1 MEELPKFSQTHF
13 CTHCSPT
20 KENSKRD
27 GIYFPVLA
35 GMERRME
42 ESSAII
48 LVAFLVICC
57 ASEVRS
63 DASNHRYNAGDPV
76 PCYSNKVGPFHNP
89 KHVKEKKE
97 SLGDVLI
104 GDRLASAPYK
114 IDFLVEKDAE
124 LACKKKLKKEE
135 VSQFRTALAQEY
147 YIEMYFDDLPAW
159 AFIGKVDRPYLAE
172 TNDYKYL
179 LFTHMVFEFL
189 YNKEHVIEI
198 TARIDQS
205 FVIDLTEDKEV
216 NVEFTYTVK
225 WRETNIAFEKRME
238 KYSSSSSLPRH
249 LRIHWFA
256 VMNSC
261 LAVLILLGCLVMFYV
276 RVLKKDINKYAN
288 DEELLDNQEEKGWKN
303 IHGDVFRY
311 PKHKSLFAAAVGSG
325 TQLFILMLSIIM
337 LGFVGVFY
345 PYSRGALL
353 TALVVVYAITSGIA
367 GYTAVSLYCQFEGT
381 NWVRNLLLTGC
392 FFCGPLCLTFC
403 FLNTVA
409 ITYRATAALPL
420 GTILVLLSIWVL
432 VALPLLLLGG
442 IAAKNSK
449 SEFQAPCRTTKY
461 PREIPPQCWY
471 RGILPQMAV
480 AGILP
485 FGVIYVEL
493 YYLFATIW
501 GHRIYTIYGILFNVF
516 IILVIVTAFVNVVM
530 TYFRLAAENHEWWWR
545 MADDVPH
552 DGGFP
557 ALPPVEFAADFAAEP
572 GVEPEPLP
580 LSVGPFDP
588 ARYHPKTHIILVAGG
603 IHTFT
608 DFDEDALDDLL
619 LREPMSHLSA
629 IAVEESFLCGGSTGL
644 FVYGYCLYYYHS
656 RSDMSG
662 LLQTSFFFGYMACIC
677 YGIFLMLGTIG
688 FRASLLFVHHI
699 YGSIKCE

>member
-1 MEELPKFSQTHF
+1 MRPLTPLSPFFFFVPSLVCLFLSLPLSLSLSLNKQGRRNEGGIMEELPKFSQTHF

-20 KENSKRD
+20 KENSK
-27 GIYFPVLA
+27 
-35 GMERRME
+35 RRME

-89 KHVKEKKE
+89 SETYAYYDFPFCLPEHVKEKKE
-97 SLGDVLI
+97 SLGEVLI

-135 VSQFRTALAQEY
+135 VSQFRTALAQDY

-238 KYSSSSSLPRH
+238 KYSLSSSLPGH

-392 FFCGPLCLTFC
+392 LFCGPLCLTFC

-442 IAAKNSK
+442 IAAKNST

-461 PREIPPQCWY
+461 PREIPPECWY

-545 MADDVPH
+545 
-552 DGGFP
+552 
-557 ALPPVEFAADFAAEP
+557 
-572 GVEPEPLP
+572 
-580 LSVGPFDP
+580 
-588 ARYHPKTHIILVAGG
+588 
-603 IHTFT
+603 
-608 DFDEDALDDLL
+608 
-619 LREPMSHLSA
+619 
-629 IAVEESFLCGGSTGL
+629 SFLCGGSTGL

-688 FRASLLFVHHI
+688 FRASLLLVHHI

>member
-1 MEELPKFSQTHF
+1 MPSSFSSSLRWSVSFSLSLSLSLNKQGRRNEGGIMEELPKFSQTHF
-13 CTHCSPT
+13 YTHCSPT
-20 KENSKRD
+20 KGNSK
-27 GIYFPVLA
+27 
-35 GMERRME
+35 RRME

-48 LVAFLVICC
+48 FVAFLVICC

-89 KHVKEKKE
+89 RKYVKEKKQ
-97 SLGDVLI
+97 SLGEVLN
-104 GDRLASAPYK
+104 GDRLVSAPYK
-114 IDFLVEKDAE
+114 LEFLVEKDAE
-124 LACKKKLKKEE
+124 VVCKKKLKKEE
-135 VSQFRTALAQEY
+135 VSQFRTVIVQDY
-147 YIEMYFDDLPAW
+147 YFLMYYDDLPIW
-159 AFIGKVDRPYLAE
+159 YFTGKRDCHHIAHDCR
-172 TNDYKYL
+172 YL
-179 LFTHMVFEFL
+179 LHTHMEFEIL

-198 TARIDQS
+198 AARTDPR

-216 NVEFTYTVK
+216 NVESTYTVK

-238 KYSSSSSLPRH
+238 KYSLSSSLPHH

-261 LAVLILLGCLVMFYV
+261 LAVLILLVCLVMFYV
-276 RVLKKDINKYAN
+276 LVLKKDINKYAN

-337 LGFVGVFY
+337 LGLVGVFY

-353 TALVVVYAITSGIA
+353 TALVVVYAITLGIA

-381 NWVRNLLLTGC
+381 DWVRNLLLTGC
-392 FFCGPLCLTFC
+392 LFCGPLFLTFC

-420 GTILVLLSIWVL
+420 GTILVLLSIWEL
-432 VALPLLLLGG
+432 VATPWLLFGG

-449 SEFQAPCRTTKY
+449 SKFQPPCRTTKY
-461 PREIPPQCWY
+461 PREIPPECWY

-501 GHRIYTIYGILFNVF
+501 GHRIYTIYGILFIVF
-516 IILVIVTAFVNVVM
+516 IILVIATAFVNVVL
-530 TYFRLAAENHEWWWR
+530 TYFWLAAENHEWWWR
-545 MADDVPH
+545 
-552 DGGFP
+552 
-557 ALPPVEFAADFAAEP
+557 
-572 GVEPEPLP
+572 
-580 LSVGPFDP
+580 
-588 ARYHPKTHIILVAGG
+588 
-603 IHTFT
+603 
-608 DFDEDALDDLL
+608 
-619 LREPMSHLSA
+619 
-629 IAVEESFLCGGSTGL
+629 
-644 FVYGYCLYYYHS
+644 
-656 RSDMSG
+656 
-662 LLQTSFFFGYMACIC
+662 
-677 YGIFLMLGTIG
+677 
-688 FRASLLFVHHI
+688 
-699 YGSIKCE
+699 

>member
-20 KENSKRD
+20 KENSK
-27 GIYFPVLA
+27 
-35 GMERRME
+35 RRME

-89 KHVKEKKE
+89 SETYAYYDFPFCLPEHVKEKKE
-97 SLGDVLI
+97 SLGEVLI

-135 VSQFRTALAQEY
+135 VSQFRTALAQDY

-392 FFCGPLCLTFC
+392 LFCGPLCLTFC

-545 MADDVPH
+545 PDPTQPNPISTSTST
-552 DGGFP
+552 P
-557 ALPPVEFAADFAAEP
+557 ASNLP
-572 GVEPEPLP
+572 
-580 LSVGPFDP
+580 
-588 ARYHPKTHIILVAGG
+588 TI
-603 IHTFT
+603 T
-608 DFDEDALDDLL
+608 
-619 LREPMSHLSA
+619 
-629 IAVEESFLCGGSTGL
+629 
-644 FVYGYCLYYYHS
+644 
-656 RSDMSG
+656 RSDHLCHPP
-662 LLQTSFFFGYMACIC
+662 LLFFF
-677 YGIFLMLGTIG
+677 
-688 FRASLLFVHHI
+688 LLF
-699 YGSIKCE
+699 KL

>member
-20 KENSKRD
+20 KENSK
-27 GIYFPVLA
+27 
-35 GMERRME
+35 RRME

-89 KHVKEKKE
+89 SETYAYYDFPFCLPEHVKEKKE
-97 SLGDVLI
+97 SLGELLI

-124 LACKKKLKKEE
+124 LACKKKLKNEE
-135 VSQFRTALAQEY
+135 VSQFRTALAQDY

-276 RVLKKDINKYAN
+276 RVLKKDINN
-288 DEELLDNQEEKGWKN
+288 
-303 IHGDVFRY
+303 
-311 PKHKSLFAAAVGSG
+311 
-325 TQLFILMLSIIM
+325 MLSIIM

-392 FFCGPLCLTFC
+392 LFCGPLCLTFC

-545 MADDVPH
+545 CSV
-552 DGGFP
+552 F
-557 ALPPVEFAADFAAEP
+557 
-572 GVEPEPLP
+572 LP
-580 LSVGPFDP
+580 LFFSL
-588 ARYHPKTHIILVAGG
+588 I
-603 IHTFT
+603 
-608 DFDEDALDDLL
+608 
-619 LREPMSHLSA
+619 
-629 IAVEESFLCGGSTGL
+629 CL
-644 FVYGYCLYYYHS
+644 F
-656 RSDMSG
+656 
-662 LLQTSFFFGYMACIC
+662 
-677 YGIFLMLGTIG
+677 
-688 FRASLLFVHHI
+688 
-699 YGSIKCE
+699 

>member
-13 CTHCSPT
+13 YTHCSPT
-20 KENSKRD
+20 KANSKR
-27 GIYFPVLA
+27 
-35 GMERRME
+35 RME
-42 ESSAII
+42 KSSAII

-89 KHVKEKKE
+89 SETYAYYDFPFCLPEHVKEKKE
-97 SLGDVLI
+97 SLGEVLN

-135 VSQFRTALAQEY
+135 ISQFRTALAQDY
-147 YIEMYFDDLPAW
+147 YSQMYFDDLPVW

-172 TNDYKYL
+172 PNDYKYL
-179 LFTHMVFEFL
+179 LYTHMVFEFL

-198 TARIDQS
+198 AARTDPT

-216 NVEFTYTVK
+216 DVEFMYTVK
-225 WRETNIAFEKRME
+225 WRETDITFQKRME
-238 KYSSSSSLPRH
+238 KYSLSSSLPHH
-249 LRIHWFA
+249 LSIHWFA

-261 LAVLILLGCLVMFYV
+261 LTVLILLGCLVTFYV
-276 RVLKKDINKYAN
+276 RVLKKDINKYAD
-288 DEELLDNQEEKGWKN
+288 DEELLDNQDETGWKN

-337 LGFVGVFY
+337 LGLVGVFY

-392 FFCGPLCLTFC
+392 LFCGPLFLTFC

-432 VALPLLLLGG
+432 VASPLLLLGG

-485 FGVIYVEL
+485 FGVIFVEL
-493 YYLFATIW
+493 YYLFASIW
-501 GHRIYTIYGILFNVF
+501 GHRIYTIYGILFIVF

-530 TYFRLAAENHEWWWR
+530 TYFQLAAENHEWWWR
-545 MADDVPH
+545 
-552 DGGFP
+552 
-557 ALPPVEFAADFAAEP
+557 
-572 GVEPEPLP
+572 
-580 LSVGPFDP
+580 
-588 ARYHPKTHIILVAGG
+588 
-603 IHTFT
+603 
-608 DFDEDALDDLL
+608 
-619 LREPMSHLSA
+619 
-629 IAVEESFLCGGSTGL
+629 SFLCGGSTGL
-644 FVYGYCLYYYHS
+644 FVYGYCLCYYYS